1 MPHAVPDV
9 VGEGAG
15 ELLALAAATTGARVL
30 GHALH
35 AVDARPGDG
44 TTAGYRVRVEHPDG
58 STGEDYLLL
67 STSAARG
74 VDPAAPGLVTLGSE
88 AGRVLAWRFPGDP
101 ALPGL
106 APACDPVRAATLLPR
121 GPLAGLALV
130 GYRPLRRAVVRL
142 DGEDGPRW
150 VKVLRT
156 GADARGGWAD
166 VRGRLEMLHAAGLP
180 VPEVATE
187 DEALGLLVLEHLPGR
202 PLLDAVVA
210 DDARGVE
217 VEHLVGLLDRLPAAV
232 LDLPA
237 RPAWSDRA
245 RQYAGALAGTPLA
258 ARAAGVAEAVRRG
271 SADTDL
277 GPLVPTHGDLHE
289 GQLTAD
295 PHHAGWRLRGLL
307 DVDTVGPGH
316 RVDDLACLLAHAEAL
331 GPAGAGVARRW
342 RRDARRLADPAAL
355 EVRAAGVL
363 LSLAVGAH
371 DRERA
376 GAAPGAGPDAGGLLA
391 LAEAALARCGA
402 AQPSSR

>member
-1 MPHAVPDV
+1 MPDRAPDV
-9 VGEGAG
+9 VGAGAG
-15 ELLALAAATTGARVL
+15 ELLALATATTGARVL
-30 GHALH
+30 GHTLH

-58 STGEDYLLL
+58 TTGEDYVLL

-74 VDPAAPGLVTLGSE
+74 VDPHVPGLVTLGSPE
-88 AGRVLAWRFPGDP
+88 GRVLAWRFPDDP

-106 APACDPVRAATLLPR
+106 DRATDPVRAALLSPH
-121 GPLAGLALV
+121 GPVAGLTLV

-142 DGEDGPRW
+142 DHEGGTAW

-156 GADARGGWAD
+156 ARGARGGWAD
-166 VRGRLEMLHAAGLP
+166 VRHRMVLLAAAGLP
-180 VPEVATE
+180 VPVVTAE
-187 DEALGLLVLEHLPGR
+187 DEGLGLLVLESLPGR

-217 VEHLVGLLDRLPAAV
+217 VDDLVALLDRLPPEV

-237 RPAWSDRA
+237 RPPWSERA
-245 RQYAGALAGTPLA
+245 RQYADALVGTSLAG
-258 ARAAGVAEAVRRG
+258 RAAGVGDAVHRLSAEV
-271 SADTDL
+271 DL

-295 PHHAGWRLRGLL
+295 RGRSGWCLRGLL
-307 DVDTVGPGH
+307 DVDTVGPGR

-331 GPAGAGVARRW
+331 GPAGSGVADRW
-342 RRDARRLADPAAL
+342 RARALELVDPAAL
-355 EVRAAGVL
+355 EVRTAGVL

-371 DRERA
+371 DRSRA
-376 GAAPGAGPDAGGLLA
+376 GAGPSAGPDAEGLLA
-391 LAEAALARCGA
+391 LAEAALARAQA